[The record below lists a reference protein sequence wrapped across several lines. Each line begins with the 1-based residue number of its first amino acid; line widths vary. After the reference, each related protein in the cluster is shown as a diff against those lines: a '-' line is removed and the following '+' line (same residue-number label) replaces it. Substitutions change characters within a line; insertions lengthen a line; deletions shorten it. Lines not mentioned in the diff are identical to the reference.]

1 MLNQMIIITEAAE
14 QELPIIQA
22 IAYRTWPATFGEIL
36 SPAQIDYM
44 LNMMYSLDSLT
55 AQIRDKKHV
64 FLLAQESESQ
74 AYLGFI
80 SYEFDYKDQA
90 KTKIH
95 KIYLLPASQG
105 KGVGRLLID
114 KVATLATERANASLS
129 LNVNKYNKAIQFYE
143 RMGFSTIDSETID
156 IGEGFLMEDHIMEK
170 PLNT

>member
-1 MLNQMIIITEAAE
+1 MITITEATE
-14 QELPIIQA
+14 QDLPIIQD

-44 LNMMYSLDSLT
+44 LGIMYSLDSLT
-55 AQIRDKKHV
+55 AQIRDKNHI
-64 FLLAQESESQ
+64 FLLAQEADSNE
-74 AYLGFI
+74 YLGFI
-80 SYEFDYKDQA
+80 SYEFDYRNES

-114 KVATLATERANASLS
+114 TVATLAIERANTRLS
-129 LNVNKYNKAIQFYE
+129 LNVNKFNKAIQFYE
-143 RMGFSTIDSETID
+143 RMGFVTTDSETID